1 MNKNKANKTVSNA
14 FVTIVSIVFISIIIL
29 FSTINQP
36 FRTNAV
42 SITQSHKTTADPR
55 QQQVELNTVENNNNN
70 NKINSISGKDRPIEE
85 ILIQRDQLREGLVA
99 CKSELN
105 DQVSRIQR
113 MEKDLS
119 NSNNNNKEG
128 KLLKKKSN
136 KSKYNREAN

>member
-14 FVTIVSIVFISIIIL
+14 FVTIVSIVFISIVIL

-36 FRTNAV
+36 FRTDAV

-55 QQQVELNTVENNNNN
+55 QQQVELNTVENNNN

-119 NSNNNNKEG
+119 KSNNNNKEG
-128 KLLKKKSN
+128 KLLKKF
-136 KSKYNREAN
+136 

>member
-1 MNKNKANKTVSNA
+1 MNKNKTNKTVSNT

-70 NKINSISGKDRPIEE
+70 NNKINSISGKDRPIEE

-99 CKSELN
+99 CN
-105 DQVSRIQR
+105 IY
-113 MEKDLS
+113 
-119 NSNNNNKEG
+119 
-128 KLLKKKSN
+128 
-136 KSKYNREAN
+136 YNLHFISYFIFQHFL